1 MVRMTST
8 TAAAGARTGTRGL
21 SATDLAHV
29 AVFAALLAALSLAP
43 AIPLGAVGV
52 PITLQ
57 TLGVALCGLCL
68 GPWRGFAA
76 VALYVVAGLAGLPI
90 FAGGKAGLAVLAGPT
105 VGYLLAFPFAAI
117 VTGLVAR
124 WAVRRGLSR
133 VTPVLFL
140 LGVLASRYLVILPF
154 GVVGLTTTLGIDAG
168 AALLIDIP
176 FWIGDLIKSVVAA
189 MLAFAVHKAFP
200 RLLGR

>member
-1 MVRMTST
+1 MERMTST
-8 TAAAGARTGTRGL
+8 TADAGSRARGL
-21 SATDLAHV
+21 NASDLGHV

-43 AIPLGAVGV
+43 AIPLGVVAV

-68 GPWRGFAA
+68 GPVRGFAA
-76 VALYVVAGLAGLPI
+76 VSLYVVVGLAGLPV

-105 VGYLLAFPFAAI
+105 VGYVLAFPFAAV

-124 WAVRRGLSR
+124 WAVRRGLSPL
-133 VTPVLFL
+133 TPVLLF

-154 GVVGLTTTLGIDAG
+154 ALAGLTTTLGIDVR
-168 AALLIDIP
+168 AALLVDLP
-176 FWIGDLIKSVVAA
+176 FWIGDLVKSVIAA
-189 MLAFAVHKAFP
+189 ALAFAVHKAFP

>member
-8 TAAAGARTGTRGL
+8 TASVDTRSRGF
-21 SATDLAHV
+21 SAPDLAQV

-43 AIPLGAVGV
+43 AIPLGAVAV

-68 GPWRGFAA
+68 GPVRGFAA

-117 VTGLVAR
+117 VTGFVAK
-124 WAVRRGLSR
+124 WAVRRGLSSW
-133 VTPVLFL
+133 TPVLLF

-154 GVVGLTTTLGIDAG
+154 ALVGLTTTLGIDVR
-168 AALLIDIP
+168 AALLVDLP
-176 FWIGDLIKSVVAA
+176 FWIGDLVKSVIAA
-189 MLAFAVHKAFP
+189 TLAFAVHKAFP

>member
-1 MVRMTST
+1 MDDMTST
-8 TAAAGARTGTRGL
+8 TATADARTRGF
-21 SATDLAHV
+21 SAPDLAQI

-43 AIPLGAVGV
+43 AIPLGAVAV

-68 GPWRGFAA
+68 GPLRGFAA

-117 VTGLVAR
+117 VTGLVAK
-124 WAVRRGLSR
+124 WAVRRGLSPM
-133 VTPVLFL
+133 TPVWLF

-154 GVVGLTTTLGIDAG
+154 ALVGLTSTLGIDVP
-168 AALLIDIP
+168 AALLVDLP
-176 FWIGDLIKSVVAA
+176 FWIGDLVKSVIAA

-200 RLLGR
+200 RLLGRR

>member
-1 MVRMTST
+1 MTAS
-8 TAAAGARTGTRGL
+8 AATQPSARGF
-21 SATDLAHV
+21 SAPDLAHV

-68 GPWRGFAA
+68 GPVRGFAA
-76 VALYVVAGLAGLPI
+76 VALYVAAGLAGLPI
-90 FAGGKAGLAVLAGPT
+90 LAGGKAGLGVLAGPT
-105 VGYLLAFPFAAI
+105 AGYLLSFPFAAI
-117 VTGLVAR
+117 VTGLVAT

-133 VTPVLFL
+133 VTPLLL
-140 LGVLASRYLVILPF
+140 LGGVLLARYLVILPF
-154 GVVGLTTTLGIDAG
+154 ALVGLTRSLGIG
-168 AALLIDIP
+168 VTEALLIDMP
-176 FWIGDLIKSVVAA
+176 FWIGDLIKSVIAA
-189 MLAFAVHKAFP
+189 LLAFAVHKAFP